1 MNIRK
6 LKYPLE
12 FKKEVC
18 ENAQKLNIKSA
29 ALMYGLNSDTV
40 GRWVRKYKVSGI
52 NGLTAVRRVIK
63 KKKLSLDT
71 INKIKEYRS
80 LHPDA
85 TLKDVRSYFGLNCSL
100 VLLSKKTSGIKRN
113 ERKTTIRGDL
123 ILSTR
128 KVYEIKF
135 RHEVSSLHE
144 FSMCSCA
151 GKTDFTGFTQTKNSR
166 NICLFIKLAL
176 STLKTDKKKHFRILT
191 RLKYIKLAEF
201 DTIVRSAY
209 NTDLIVCEDL
219 KYARKSGLY
228 CSHKIKST
236 SDIIY
241 DSYRHYFSQAAT
253 SGVLKNAVVTPL
265 INIDRFKATAKY
277 EIIKYSFPA
286 ETKTALFE
294 ALKDIKKDGDSAVLE
309 FDYEKAEREYEKA
322 YSALM
327 SSEIKDPEFQLELLM
342 KRAELL
348 YNTENYQ
355 SALMLFRDCVVLS
368 KIITSYENLGSAYFH
383 IGMIYNIFH
392 NRKGALKYML
402 NSKRA
407 LVNGEEDLS
416 KALYYRTLIKSDLI
430 KKNYEAAEKNAENYT
445 HYAKRNCA
453 AEFIGNSLS
462 QYGLI
467 YYQKK
472 EYKRSAIWY
481 GKAMRYNIENNNIF
495 DVCENIQGLINIYA
509 LGILKNYNKLK
520 ILLAELRYYSRK
532 AGMVHISYESDYR
545 MGVYYYN
552 RSEYAAAVKLLY
564 SSLQGNKL
572 YSPEYFYISNLYF
585 LGRTYYALGELNK
598 AIRCMNRLSISAQKV
613 NNLDYVLY
621 SNRIACKIY
630 YDKESYKRSAKKA
643 KEVFALAIKLSE
655 FYIAGEAKK
664 ILAMI
669 ADKRLKHLKACTYYN
684 KALEYYNIFIQETGT
699 DISQEINFIKNMISQ
714 KIPSQ

>member
-1 MNIRK
+1 MSSKEIR
-6 LKYPLE
+6 YPQI
-12 FKKEVC
+12 FKAEVC
-18 ENAQKLNIKSA
+18 ESALKLNIKGA
-29 ALMYGLNSDTV
+29 AIMYGLNSDTV

-80 LHPDA
+80 MHPDA
-85 TLKDVRSYFGLNCSL
+85 TLKDVRSYFDLNCSL
-100 VLLSKKTSGIKRN
+100 VLLSKKTSGIKKY
-113 ERKTTIRGDL
+113 ERKTTIRRDL

-144 FSMCSCA
+144 FSMFSCA
-151 GKTDFTGFTQTKNSR
+151 GKTVFTGFTQTKNSR
-166 NICLFIKLAL
+166 NICLFIRLAL

-191 RLKYIKLAEF
+191 RLKYIKPAEF

-286 ETKTALFE
+286 ETKTALFK
-294 ALKDIKKDGDSAVLE
+294 ALKDIKKDGDSAVLD

-327 SSEIKDPEFQLELLM
+327 SSEIKAPEFQLELLM

-355 SALMLFRDCVVLS
+355 SALMLFRDCKALS
-368 KIITSYENLGSAYFH
+368 KVINSYNNLGSAYFH

-392 NRKGALKYML
+392 NRKGALRYML

-416 KALYYRTLIKSDLI
+416 KALFYRTLIKSDLI
-430 KKNYEAAEKNAENYT
+430 KKNYEAAEKNAKNYT
-445 HYAKRNCA
+445 HYAKKYGA
-453 AEFIGNSLS
+453 AEYIGNSLS

-472 EYKRSAIWY
+472 EYRRSAIWY
-481 GKAMRYNIENNNIF
+481 GKAMKYNIPNNNIF
-495 DVCENIQGLINIYA
+495 DVCENIQGLISIYA
-509 LGILKNYNKLK
+509 NGYVSDAKKPQKLLSDLKS
-520 ILLAELRYYSRK
+520 YSRK
-532 AGMVHISYESDYR
+532 AGLDYIGFEADYR
-545 MGVYYYN
+545 MGVFYYKKSDFKTA
-552 RSEYAAAVKLLY
+552 RKLLNNA
-564 SSLQGNKL
+564 LPGNKL
-572 YSPEYFYISNLYF
+572 FSQFLLYISNLFY
-585 LGRTYYALGELNK
+585 LGRVYYATGDLNK
-598 AIRCMNRLSISAQKV
+598 AAKIMNKLEKEAKVINNLYYQLLSQNIKLRIYFSREDYKRAFGLANKIIPKALRMNEYHIAASANKTIALILDNKLNYSKADRYYTNALECLNKFRENNNIDITEEIEFIQNRLS
-613 NNLDYVLY
+613 
-621 SNRIACKIY
+621 
-630 YDKESYKRSAKKA
+630 
-643 KEVFALAIKLSE
+643 
-655 FYIAGEAKK
+655 KK
-664 ILAMI
+664 I
-669 ADKRLKHLKACTYYN
+669 R
-684 KALEYYNIFIQETGT
+684 
-699 DISQEINFIKNMISQ
+699 
-714 KIPSQ
+714 